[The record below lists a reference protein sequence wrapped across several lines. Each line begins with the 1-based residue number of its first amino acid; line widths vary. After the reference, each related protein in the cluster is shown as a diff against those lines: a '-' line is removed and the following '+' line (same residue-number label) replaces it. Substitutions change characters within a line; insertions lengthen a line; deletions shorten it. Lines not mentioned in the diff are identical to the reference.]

1 MELVLSSVHRDW
13 CVKESIEMN
22 TLQETLEEQFKLL
35 TRSWEWAVSGIRL
48 DNQIYIPFTERGDTK
63 VEQCSVKG
71 SISFTPLVYLLDK
84 NGDFKQW
91 GQNVGLQL
99 RILEMLKG

>member
-1 MELVLSSVHRDW
+1 MKLVLSSVHRDW
-13 CVKESIEMN
+13 CVKESIETN

-35 TRSWEWAVSGIRL
+35 SRSWEWMVSGIRL

-63 VEQCSVKG
+63 VKQCSMKVN
-71 SISFTPLVYLLDK
+71 ISLAPFVYLLDK
-84 NGDFKQW
+84 NGDFKQRGW
-91 GQNVGLQL
+91 NVGLQL